1 MYNQCNT
8 RTTVNTKHKDSR
20 SHKLHVNH
28 RVGYTQRVTHSHH
41 KLTSIHPTPPW
52 RYERNRSIDMNIMQW
67 LISRKDGWVSANFA
81 NTPSQTNTP
90 VLHCH
95 LSPIISEPTWWQT
108 HLASIRLGHLN
119 GCEKLPILRIWL
131 KALFLA
137 LFNAKTRFTTFHSRR
152 VGRFNSYHSKEFLSG
167 AKCSISANLY
177 TGLSQNYFWCTAIRE
192 SMKIK

>member
-1 MYNQCNT
+1 MT
-8 RTTVNTKHKDSR
+8 IWAREIT
-20 SHKLHVNH
+20 SH
-28 RVGYTQRVTHSHH
+28 
-41 KLTSIHPTPPW
+41 TPELGLW
-52 RYERNRSIDMNIMQW
+52 NRSIDMNIMQW

-95 LSPIISEPTWWQT
+95 LSPIISEPPWWQT

-167 AKCSISANLY
+167 TKCSISANLY